1 VPSTFSTFHI
11 GWRGL
16 YASRMG
22 MDVTAHNVANVNTE
36 GYSRQNAKIVAS
48 RPYAVP
54 GLNRT
59 TTPGQIGTG
68 VDVASI
74 NRTKDQFVRNL
85 LQREQSIMGYW
96 ETKAHTYEQIE
107 LLFAE
112 PSDTGLAF
120 ILDDFF
126 GSLHDLSRDP
136 QDTAVREVV
145 LQKASVLADTISHVY
160 GQLKQLYERT
170 TELVDIKITELN
182 SAAVEVAELNKQ
194 IAAVVRLG
202 DNPNDLLDKRDM
214 LIERMSKIVD
224 LQVVPLEH
232 ELVNISIDGVNLVQ
246 RYESRRMEA
255 DIDPLTGKVRGV
267 KWQEFGSDIAIKSG
281 ELEALLET
289 NNVIVPQYLSGLDE
303 LARALAQSVNDLHA
317 AGYDLDG
324 NPGGMIFVDSR
335 TPKAGPVIPLDLS
348 DPDFEVARYIKLN
361 PVLDA
366 RMVAASSLAPDI
378 NGPKMGDGSN
388 ALAMAKLADALIMQ
402 SGTGTL
408 SSFYNGM
415 ISELG
420 VHSGQS
426 LFMTESEGVILDN
439 LRNWDSSISGVSIDE
454 EVTNLVRYQHSYAAA
469 ARVIT
474 VLDEILELITTRM
487 GLAGR

>member
-16 YASRMG
+16 FASRMG
-22 MDVTAHNVANVNTE
+22 MDVTAHNVANAHTE
-36 GYSRQNAKIVAS
+36 GYSRQSVKIVAS

-54 GLNRT
+54 GLNRP

-96 ETKAHTYEQIE
+96 ETKARTYEQIE
-107 LLFAE
+107 LIFAE
-112 PSDTGLAF
+112 PSDTGIAF
-120 ILDDFF
+120 VLDDFF

-160 GQLKQLYERT
+160 TQLKQLYEST
-170 TELVDIKITELN
+170 THLVDVKITELN
-182 SAAVEVAELNKQ
+182 SIAVEVAELNKQ

-214 LIERMSKIVD
+214 LIERMSMIADV
-224 LQVVPLEH
+224 QVVPLED

-246 RYESRRMEA
+246 RYESRRIAA
-255 DIDPLTGKVRGV
+255 DIDAETGKVKGL
-267 KWQEFGSDIAIKSG
+267 KWERFGSDIAVKSG
-281 ELEALLET
+281 ELYALLET
-289 NNVIVPQYLSGLDE
+289 NNVIVPKYLSGLNE
-303 LARALAQSVNDLHA
+303 LARSLAQSMNDLHS

-324 NPGGMIFVDSR
+324 NPGGMLFVDSR
-335 TPKAGPVIPLDLS
+335 TPSAGPVIALDLV

-361 PVLDA
+361 PLLDA
-366 RMVAASSLAPDI
+366 RQVAASSQAPDAD
-378 NGPKMGDGSN
+378 GPKMGDGSN
-388 ALAMAKLADALIMQ
+388 ALAMAKLADATIML
-402 SGTGTL
+402 SGKATL
-408 SSFYNGM
+408 STFYNGM

-420 VHSGQS
+420 VESGQA
-426 LFMTESEGVILDN
+426 LFMTETEGAVLDN
-439 LRNWDSSISGVSIDE
+439 LRDWDSSISGVSIDE

-474 VLDEILELITTRM
+474 VIDEILELITNHM